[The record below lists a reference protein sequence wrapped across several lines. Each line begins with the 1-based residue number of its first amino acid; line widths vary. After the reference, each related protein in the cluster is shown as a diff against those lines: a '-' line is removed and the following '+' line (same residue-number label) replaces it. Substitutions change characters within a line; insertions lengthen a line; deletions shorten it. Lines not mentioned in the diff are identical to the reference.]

1 MKQLICK
8 ECGSERDLGRKLCRA
23 CNLKRL
29 SSSSKVRYETKGR
42 YMYTLSCKACNT
54 EFSGS
59 RKTQKLCTNCN
70 ASKQKFRA
78 EIKTTNTY
86 IWKVNGKLHEH
97 KFIAESILGKKL
109 QTNEVVHH
117 VDGDPKNNKLENLM
131 VMTRSI
137 HGKLHLFLDLQRV
150 IWEKSQ
156 NENHGNCWNTLIV
169 PITTT
174 WLETTNVKVIKI
186 WEIGQ
191 SAAEPLK
198 QECNE
203 EGSETKL
210 MAS

>member
-8 ECGSERDLGRKLCRA
+8 ECGLERELGRKLCRP

-29 SSSSKVRYETKGR
+29 RVFSKESHEINGR
-42 YMYTLSCKACNT
+42 YMYTLNCVACNA

-59 RKTQKLCTNCN
+59 RKTQKLCKECFD
-70 ASKQKFRA
+70 SKQDFRA
-78 EIKTTNTY
+78 ETKATNAY
-86 IWKVNGKLHEH
+86 SWKLKGKLHEH
-97 KFIAESILGKKL
+97 RFKAEEVLGRKL

-117 VDGDPKNNKLENLM
+117 VDCDSKNNELENLM
-131 VMTRSI
+131 VMTRSS

-174 WLETTNVKVIKI
+174 WLETTSVKVIKI

-198 QECNE
+198 QKCNE
-203 EGSETKL
+203 EGSET
-210 MAS
+210 